1 MGTLQILIEGI
12 LEQPCMEFVW
22 GQVAVTFW
30 YLFTSLCFHCMLH
43 YVFCGM
49 KLFLVLFV
57 GDNSNLDGRLKYSSC
72 LLGCSVTSY
81 E

>member
-1 MGTLQILIEGI
+1 MGPSSSNLLV
-12 LEQPCMEFVW
+12 LVYF
-22 GQVAVTFW
+22 
-30 YLFTSLCFHCMLH
+30 LCFHCIPH
-43 YVFCGM
+43 CVFCGM

-72 LLGCSVTSY
+72 LLGCSDTSC